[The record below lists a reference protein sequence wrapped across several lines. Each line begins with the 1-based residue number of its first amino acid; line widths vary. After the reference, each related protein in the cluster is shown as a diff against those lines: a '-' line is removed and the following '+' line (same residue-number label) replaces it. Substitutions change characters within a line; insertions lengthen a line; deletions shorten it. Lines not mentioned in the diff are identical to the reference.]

1 MADDDAWTTS
11 ANEAFVISLVAP
23 GPNGK
28 ESKFHP
34 KFTYPIFGDEE
45 EIFGYKDL
53 QINLR
58 YNATDMRPHL
68 SVKYSKKFP
77 PIADAQ
83 ALDIPEVLSEFLPEV
98 AFQKARDFETALT
111 NTRDDWTPP
120 GDLLNSFSTKA
131 GHFEVWKGSL
141 ADPAVKQLIKRIQ
154 ILVPLFIEGG
164 TAINVDDPDA
174 DRWTVF
180 FLYQKKTSPTDP
192 SKSVY
197 IFAGYSTVYRFFF
210 LQLPPTPPTT
220 PPPSDNTTT
229 TTGPINEEFDL
240 GASSFDISTLPC
252 RSRISQFLIIPPFQH
267 LSLGSRLYHTIYLE
281 YLSHPPTKELTVE
294 DPNEAFDDMRDIND
308 LRYLRTLPEF
318 QALQINTDIPIHA
331 TGPVPSNIIDEAA
344 AEEVRKAAKITSRQF
359 YRVLEMQLM
368 SQLGESVRPGI
379 ETDGDGGEGK
389 GKGKGKGKKKV
400 ATRLERKEY
409 ALWKLLLKKRLYRH
423 NRDALGQLELEERV
437 EKLEETVK
445 SVKFDY
451 ARLLVRAEEQG
462 RREEEKQTQKQTQ
475 KQKEKQVENGSN
487 GVGASAGASANGKG
501 KRKATDEGGEDI
513 GEDGESVASARKKAR
528 VSEEGDDE

>member
-23 GPNGK
+23 GLNGK

-34 KFTYPIFGDEE
+34 KFTYPIFGDDE

-53 QINLR
+53 KINLR

-68 SVKYSKKFP
+68 DIKYKKKFDP
-77 PIADAQ
+77 VDDAE
-83 ALDIPEVLSEFLPEV
+83 ALDIKEVLSEYLPEV
-98 AFQKARDFETALT
+98 AFQKAKDFETALA

-120 GDLLNSFSTKA
+120 GELLTDFKTKV
-131 GHFEVWKGSL
+131 GHFEIWKGSL

-164 TAINVDDPDA
+164 TAIDVDDTA

-197 IFAGYSTVYRFFF
+197 VFAGYSTVYRFFF
-210 LQLPPTPPTT
+210 LQLPPSPPATPAATEDDTSAAPL
-220 PPPSDNTTT
+220 
-229 TTGPINEEFDL
+229 NEDFVL
-240 GASSFDISTLPC
+240 GSSSFDISTLPC

-267 LSLGSRLYHTIYLE
+267 LSLGSRLYHTIYQE
-281 YLSHPPTKELTVE
+281 YLSHPPTKEITVE

-308 LRYLRTLPEF
+308 LRYLRTLPSF
-318 QALQINTDIPIHA
+318 QALQINTDAVIPKS
-331 TGPVPSNIIDEAA
+331 GPVPNNIIDQTA
-344 AEEVRKAAKITSRQF
+344 AEEVRKAVKITSRQF

-368 SQLGESVRPGI
+368 SLLGEAVRPGI
-379 ETDGDGGEGK
+379 VLGEDE
-389 GKGKGKGKKKV
+389 KGKKV
-400 ATRLERKEY
+400 GTAMERKEY
-409 ALWKLLLKKRLYRH
+409 GLWKLVLKKRLYVH

-437 EKLEETVK
+437 EKLGEVVK
-445 SVKFDY
+445 GVEFDY
-451 ARLLVRAEEQG
+451 ARLLVKVEDQEERAAEE
-462 RREEEKQTQKQTQ
+462 
-475 KQKEKQVENGSN
+475 
-487 GVGASAGASANGKG
+487 
-501 KRKATDEGGEDI
+501 EDS
-513 GEDGESVASARKKAR
+513 GESVGLARKRAKVEDA
-528 VSEEGDDE
+528 EED